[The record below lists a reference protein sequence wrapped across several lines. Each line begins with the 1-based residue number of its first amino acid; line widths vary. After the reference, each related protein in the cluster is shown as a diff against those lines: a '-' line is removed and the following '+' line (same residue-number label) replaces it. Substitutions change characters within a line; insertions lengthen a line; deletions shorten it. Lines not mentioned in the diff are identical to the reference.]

1 MIFSIDLVYY
11 EMQLLH
17 FKLFNTICMHQFGW
31 LLERGGLFFK
41 FASEGGG
48 TKKGDSLR
56 KRWVW
61 VCVCVCVCVCVGGGG
76 WVPTLEETVYVFC

>member
-1 MIFSIDLVYY
+1 
-11 EMQLLH
+11 
-17 FKLFNTICMHQFGW
+17 MHQFGW

-56 KRWVW
+56 KRC
-61 VCVCVCVCVCVGGGG
+61 VCVVCVCVCVGVGVGVGVGGG

>member
-1 MIFSIDLVYY
+1 
-11 EMQLLH
+11 
-17 FKLFNTICMHQFGW
+17 MHQFGW

-56 KRWVW
+56 KRCVC
-61 VCVCVCVCVCVGGGG
+61 CVCVWVWEGVGFEP
-76 WVPTLEETVYVFC
+76 WKKLCMYFVNSVIHEFATAQTNERTLVLLF